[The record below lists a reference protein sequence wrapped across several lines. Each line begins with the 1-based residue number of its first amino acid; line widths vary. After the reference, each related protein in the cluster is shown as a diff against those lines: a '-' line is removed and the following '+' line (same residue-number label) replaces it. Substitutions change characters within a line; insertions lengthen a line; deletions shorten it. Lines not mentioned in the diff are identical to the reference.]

1 MNLNLKGYDLLNSQ
15 SKRQCYIDWLNNSR
29 NNMDLSNFNS
39 MFPEFETIM
48 SEQLASVKNFNQYLA
63 ECGILD
69 DFDKY
74 ILIKDIDK
82 LD

>member
-1 MNLNLKGYDLLNSQ
+1 MINLSTYYQKIFFNFMNLNLKGYDLLNSQ

-48 SEQLASVKNFNQYLA
+48 SE
-63 ECGILD
+63 
-69 DFDKY
+69 
-74 ILIKDIDK
+74 
-82 LD
+82 